1 MANCPQF
8 SPIVDPNFD
17 TFDSLRQR
25 SAFCL
30 VAILSVATSV
40 DSSITSPD
48 TRKKCKDGADKLAA
62 RSLFTNPCIL
72 ESIQATIIL
81 AYYSEKSWFA
91 IGHALQMAQ
100 DIGLHTALQNYINK
114 FQRASLSADERKQK
128 FLLFREI
135 RVWVVLQHMEREI
148 ALGTGREPRCDR
160 IPVAQLRQI
169 SSDIDFPPAV
179 LRSVAT
185 AEIMQ
190 LRRLYHLYQ
199 SGKLLLRRFQRCYR
213 IVSTP

>member
-1 MANCPQF
+1 MTSKATINSNEPHALASRRTGKSYPPNEELELANAFVRDAFRDEGQARDLFHLYMANCPQF

-48 TRKKCKDGADKLAA
+48 TRKECKDEADKLAA
-62 RSLFTNPCIL
+62 RT
-72 ESIQATIIL
+72 
-81 AYYSEKSWFA
+81 
-91 IGHALQMAQ
+91 
-100 DIGLHTALQNYINK
+100 LQNYINN

-128 FLLFREI
+128 FLLFREV

-190 LRRLYHLYQ
+190 LRRLYH
-199 SGKLLLRRFQRCYR
+199 
-213 IVSTP
+213 PN